1 MHLNRPKRRL
11 AAKHYQIEKMKKY
24 YSYRVNKYISP
35 LPGNNE
41 WISFYD
47 IGSLV
52 TEEDYLYTENEFI
65 KLFKDVSALFDIRDY
80 KITDLEN
87 YKKLDYHN
95 GDKIQCI
102 YIEPLLRDIL
112 RERLW
117 CKLRSNKLEFHFG
130 YDYYMYIVSYDF
142 PISMSDI
149 NTHLIVEEFDSP
161 YMN

>member
-1 MHLNRPKRRL
+1 
-11 AAKHYQIEKMKKY
+11 MKKY
-24 YSYRVNKYISP
+24 YSYRVNKYISS

-65 KLFKDVSALFDIRDY
+65 KLFKDVSVLFDIRDY

-87 YKKLDYHN
+87 YKNLDYHN
-95 GDKIQCI
+95 GDKIQCV
-102 YIEPLLRDIL
+102 YIEPLIHDIL
-112 RERLW
+112 REKLW

-130 YDYYMYIVSYDF
+130 YDYYMYFVSYES
-142 PISMSDI
+142 PISIGNI
-149 NTHLIVEEFDSP
+149 NTQLKIEEFESP
-161 YMN
+161 YMNQ

>member
-1 MHLNRPKRRL
+1 
-11 AAKHYQIEKMKKY
+11 MKKH

-87 YKKLDYHN
+87 YKKLDYHGAN
-95 GDKIQCI
+95 YVQIIWNFISDMITICI
-102 YIEPLLRDIL
+102 SFLMIFQ
-112 RERLW
+112 
-117 CKLRSNKLEFHFG
+117 SQ
-130 YDYYMYIVSYDF
+130 
-142 PISMSDI
+142 
-149 NTHLIVEEFDSP
+149 
-161 YMN
+161 

>member
-1 MHLNRPKRRL
+1 M
-11 AAKHYQIEKMKKY
+11 
-24 YSYRVNKYISP
+24 
-35 LPGNNE
+35 
-41 WISFYD
+41 
-47 IGSLV
+47 

-117 CKLRSNKLEFHFG
+117 CKLRSNNYGANYVQIIWNF
-130 YDYYMYIVSYDF
+130 
-142 PISMSDI
+142 ISDMITICISFLMI
-149 NTHLIVEEFDSP
+149 FQSQ
-161 YMN
+161 

>member
-1 MHLNRPKRRL
+1 
-11 AAKHYQIEKMKKY
+11 MKEH
-24 YSYRVNKYISP
+24 YSYRVNKYKSN

-52 TEEDYLYTENEFI
+52 TKEEYLYTENEFV
-65 KLFKDVSALFDIRDY
+65 KLFLDLSISLNISHY
-80 KITDLEN
+80 MITDLEN
-87 YKKLDYHN
+87 YNNLNYHD
-95 GDKIQCI
+95 GDKIQCTD
-102 YIEPLLRDIL
+102 IEPLIRDIL
-112 RERLW
+112 REKLW
-117 CKLRSNKLEFHFG
+117 CKLRSNKLEYHFG

-142 PISMSDI
+142 PISMSDM